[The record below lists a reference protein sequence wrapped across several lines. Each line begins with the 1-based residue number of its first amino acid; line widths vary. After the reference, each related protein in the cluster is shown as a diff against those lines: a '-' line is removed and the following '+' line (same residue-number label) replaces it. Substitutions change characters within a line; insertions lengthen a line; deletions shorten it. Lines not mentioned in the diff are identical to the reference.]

1 MYISELSEAKK
12 IELERKYEKEIDDY
26 QNKVICKQ
34 KFIYLIKKC
43 NIMEFCYLY
52 RTYIGDIEIVIRFP
66 DIYLE
71 EINSLIETNEKE
83 LDSYND
89 NIRRKNFSYKNPK
102 KLVRI
107 EKMSKNKNYKQYK
120 QKKV

>member
-1 MYISELSEAKK
+1 MYISELSEEHK
-12 IELERKYEKEIDDY
+12 IELERKYQKEITDY
-26 QNKVICKQ
+26 QNKLICKQ

-52 RTYIGDIEIVIRFP
+52 QTYIGGIEIVMEFP
-66 DIYLE
+66 TIYLE

-89 NIRRKNFSYKNPK
+89 NFRRKNFSHKNPK

-107 EKMSKNKNYKQYK
+107 EKMSKKQNYRQHK
-120 QKKV
+120 